1 MFVFIPRVR
10 PFIQS
15 SKLASEEEVTMRQL
29 RAKVAG
35 AYYHAT
41 SRCAFQ
47 TFAFEAASKDMFVK
61 IMRRAE
67 AFSGVE
73 IANYCVMDNHFHL
86 LVKVPERQE
95 MDDAELDRRIEIL
108 YGNAKAEAI
117 FKKWKSLA
125 DCGGAAAVQRERDAY
140 RARMYDIS
148 HFMKTL
154 KQRFSLW
161 YTTHHGNLEG
171 SIWQGRFHSTLV
183 ENSTGALSAVSAY
196 IDMNPVR
203 ANIVEKAKDYAWSGF
218 GAAAKGD
225 SAAKAGIL
233 GIMAERLGETSIAK
247 TGWQAEAWKCY
258 RELVGWKEERS
269 SNQQSVG
276 KAARSLSG
284 KMSNREERLSRGLAF
299 GSSRYVN
306 RAIATFRDIGTT
318 RTCAIIFGTS
328 GGKLLYCT
336 GRQKRE
342 CDGQAAN
349 L

>member
-1 MFVFIPRVR
+1 
-10 PFIQS
+10 
-15 SKLASEEEVTMRQL
+15 MRQL

-73 IANYCVMDNHFHL
+73 IANYCVMDNHFHI
-86 LVKVPERQE
+86 LVKVPIRKDV
-95 MDDAELDRRIEIL
+95 DDAELDRRITVL
-108 YGNAKAEAI
+108 YGDAKAEAI
-117 FKKWKSLA
+117 FRKWKSLA
-125 DCGGAAAVQRERDAY
+125 EAGGAAAVQRERDTY

-183 ENSTGALSAVSAY
+183 ENSTSALSAVSAY
-196 IDMNPVR
+196 IDLNPVR
-203 ANIVEKAKDYAWSGF
+203 AGIVEKAKDYAWSGYG
-218 GAAAKGD
+218 GATRGD

-233 GIMAERLGETSIAK
+233 GIMEERLGETTAAK
-247 TGWQAEAWKCY
+247 GGWQTEAWKCY
-258 RELVGWKEERS
+258 RGLVEWKECRS
-269 SNQQSVG
+269 SNQHPITKETSG
-276 KAARSLSG
+276 LSA
-284 KMSNREERLSRGLAF
+284 KISNREGRLSRGLAF
-299 GSSRYVN
+299 GSSRYVTD
-306 RAIATFRDIGTT
+306 AIAKFRDVGTT
-318 RTCAIIFGTS
+318 RTCAIIFGIN
-328 GGKLLYCT
+328 GDALLCCT
-336 GRQKRE
+336 GRRING
-342 CDGQAAN
+342 CDRQSVN

>member
-1 MFVFIPRVR
+1 
-10 PFIQS
+10 
-15 SKLASEEEVTMRQL
+15 MRQL

-233 GIMAERLGETSIAK
+233 GIMAERLGETAAAK
-247 TGWQAEAWKCY
+247 TGWQAEAWKRY
-258 RELVGWKEERS
+258 REMVSWKE
-269 SNQQSVG
+269 G
-276 KAARSLSG
+276 KADSPVATASEKGDDRPPAIYARLSG
-284 KMSNREERLSRGLAF
+284 REGRLSRGLAF

-306 RAIATFRDIGTT
+306 RAIATFRDVGTT
-318 RTCAIIFGTS
+318 RTRAIIFGTS

-349 L
+349 E